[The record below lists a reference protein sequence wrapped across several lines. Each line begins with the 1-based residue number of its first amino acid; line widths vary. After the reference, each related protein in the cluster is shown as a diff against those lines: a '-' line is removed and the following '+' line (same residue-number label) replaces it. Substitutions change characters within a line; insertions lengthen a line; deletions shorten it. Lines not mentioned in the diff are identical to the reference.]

1 MAKRLKDI
9 VYRLLDKSRESAI
22 QAVAS
27 YNLPGTPFRSGNYI
41 VLMVIA
47 WTALLHAIFHDQGTK
62 PYYRK
67 NKAGHF
73 VRIDGEPKA
82 WELSKCVKEYWEGK
96 ETPVTQNLEFFIKLR
111 NKIEHRSMPELDPMI
126 YGHCQALLL
135 NYEDL
140 LTQKFGNRYALNESL
155 AFALQ
160 FSRNR
165 KPEQLK
171 AMRNQIRKE
180 AEDIADFIDGFH
192 LNLSSDI
199 RQSLEYC
206 FQVFLIPNVK
216 NNPTSEAL
224 PIEFVKYDP
233 DDPEQQEALEKFQV
247 LIKDRHVP
255 VANLGKYRPSGVVKE
270 VKKAISPKYFSM
282 HDHTQAWKHFEV
294 RPPTDSETPEQCE
307 TKYCQW
313 DKVNQTHIYTQDWVD
328 LLIEK
333 MANDDDYESIVG
345 RPRPDYDSSN

>member
-1 MAKRLKDI
+1 MARRLKDV
-9 VYRLLDKSRESAI
+9 VYRLLEKSRESAI

-47 WTALLHAIFHDQGTK
+47 WTSLLHAIFHDEGKK

-73 VRIDGEPKA
+73 ERVDGEPKT
-82 WELSKCVKEYWEGK
+82 WDLSKCIKEYWKGK
-96 ETPVTQNLEFFIKLR
+96 KTPVTENLKFFIKLR

-126 YGHCQALLL
+126 YGHCQSLLL

-140 LTQKFGNRYALNESL
+140 LTEKFGDRYALNESL

-165 KPEQLK
+165 SPEQLG
-171 AMRNQIRKE
+171 AMREQLREE
-180 AEDIADFIDGFH
+180 AEDIADFLDSFH
-192 LNLSSDI
+192 LNLSTDI
-199 RQSLEYC
+199 TQTLEYC

-224 PIEFVKYDP
+224 PVEFVPYDP
-233 DDPEQQEALEKFQV
+233 EDPDQQEALEKHQALV
-247 LIKDRHVP
+247 KEKQVP
-255 VANLGKYRPSGVVKE
+255 VVNPGKYRPSHVVDE
-270 VKKAISPKYFSM
+270 VSEAIAPKYFNM

-294 RPPTDSETPEQCE
+294 RPPTNSERPEDCK

-313 DKVNQTHIYTQDWVD
+313 DDVNRTHIYTQDWVN

-333 MANDDDYESIVG
+333 MANDEEYEEIVG
-345 RPRPDYDSSN
+345 RERPDANN